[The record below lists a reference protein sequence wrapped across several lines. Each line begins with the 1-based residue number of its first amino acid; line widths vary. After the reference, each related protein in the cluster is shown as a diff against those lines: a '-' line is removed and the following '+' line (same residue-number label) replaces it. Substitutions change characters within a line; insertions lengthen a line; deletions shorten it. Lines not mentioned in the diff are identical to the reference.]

1 MKSWQLQEAKAHF
14 SRVIQEAIIHG
25 PQEISLRGKA
35 TAIILSLKE
44 YHKLL
49 KPKLS
54 FVEFMQQSPLR
65 GINICLKRN
74 KSLTRKIIL

>member
-25 PQEISLRGKA
+25 PQEISLRGKP
-35 TAIILSLKE
+35 TAIIISTKE

-49 KPKLS
+49 EPKSS

-65 GINICLKRN
+65 GIKIRLKRD
-74 KSLTRKIIL
+74 KSLARKIIL